1 MTAHLKWL
9 AKGLTA
15 AGAAVGIIIVALTPE
30 SPGHAAITTDEWWQV
45 VLVVLGAIG
54 VVAIPN
60 GPKPGGTT

>member
-1 MTAHLKWL
+1 MTGYLKWI

-15 AGAAVGIIIVALTPE
+15 ATAAVGVIVVAVTAG
-30 SPGHAAITTDEWWQV
+30 SPGGADITTDEWWQV

-54 VVAIPN
+54 VITIPN